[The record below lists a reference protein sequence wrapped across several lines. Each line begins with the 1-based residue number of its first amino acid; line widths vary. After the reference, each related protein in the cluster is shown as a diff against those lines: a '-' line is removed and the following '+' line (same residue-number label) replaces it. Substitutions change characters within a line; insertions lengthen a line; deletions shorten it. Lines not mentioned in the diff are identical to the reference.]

1 MNNSIEG
8 LIDTVRSIAADND
21 ISPDLL
27 ESIIRAQFEN
37 QEDPATA
44 KREIS
49 DLLEDYFNQQEA
61 TNHDEI

>member
-8 LIDTVRSIAADND
+8 LIDTVRSIAVDNN

-27 ESIIRAQFEN
+27 ESIIRTQFKN

-49 DLLEDYFNQQEA
+49 GLLEDYFNQQEA
-61 TNHDEI
+61 TKHDEI